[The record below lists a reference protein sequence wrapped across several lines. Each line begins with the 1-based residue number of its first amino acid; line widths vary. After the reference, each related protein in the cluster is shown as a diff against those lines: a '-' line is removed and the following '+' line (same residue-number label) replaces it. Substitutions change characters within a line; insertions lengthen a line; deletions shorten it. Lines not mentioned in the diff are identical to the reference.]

1 MKLTMKTLKNLI
13 REELNKEAI
22 ILEAFG
28 KKFTCDKYGHTNGFI
43 LPDGVYV
50 DLSES
55 QYMSHVEWIGD
66 NMDILSSFEDKG
78 SPAEDKEDDEGW
90 EDSDL
95 PKNLISVSNP
105 AFWAIQHSDW
115 SVATDAQI
123 HGMIDCLLSCR
134 NYVSWLNNP
143 NPENN
148 IETKQIT
155 FYHNG
160 ENGMKNKMSFPDFLE
175 RFGNESH
182 MERLFSNL
190 TDMSK

>member
-1 MKLTMKTLKNLI
+1 MKITRNQLQRI
-13 REELNKEAI
+13 IKET
-22 ILEAFG
+22 ILSEAFG
-28 KKFTCDKYGHTNGFI
+28 KKFTCDDYGHTNGFI

-115 SVATDAQI
+115 SVATDVQI
-123 HGMIDCLLSCR
+123 HGMIDCLLSCK
-134 NYVSWLNNP
+134 NFTPWLK
-143 NPENN
+143 NN

-160 ENGMKNKMSFPDFLE
+160 EAGMENKMSFPAFLE
-175 RFGNESH
+175 RYGNESH
-182 MERLFSNL
+182 MERLFNDL
-190 TDMSK
+190 MGLL